1 MIKNIKPKQL
11 NIMIKKQLLF
21 ILAVTTLGF
30 VNTVQSQ
37 SPISGF
43 MQEKGKGNISLSF
56 SSEKYN
62 EVYFIP
68 EKVDGV
74 PVFNETEVTSKSI
87 YATYGIS
94 NQVEVVFVLPYV
106 TAKGNATQE
115 VLTNLNLENERKGIQ
130 DVSVFVKYSPFNFNF
145 GSSSLRLIG
154 ALGLKT
160 PLSNYKVEEG
170 FQSIIAIGNRS
181 TTISTTG
188 MAMFRMNSGAFASA
202 QLAGNYASKDVPNS
216 YATELKI
223 GYAARLFYGDAFIAN
238 QTSTGGVDIF
248 GEGFAGYFPTT
259 KVNYTKVG
267 LNLYT
272 PIYQD
277 FGVSAGAS
285 TLIAGRNIGKSTG
298 FYGGLVYKF

>member
-1 MIKNIKPKQL
+1 MIKNTKPKQL

-21 ILAVTTLGF
+21 ILAVTTFGF
-30 VNTVQSQ
+30 VNTVHSQ

-74 PVFNETEVTSKSI
+74 PVFNETETSSTSI

-106 TAKGNATQE
+106 TARGNATQE

-130 DVSVFVKYSPFNFNF
+130 DVSVFVKYSPFNFDF

-160 PLSNYKVEEG
+160 PLSDYKVEEG
-170 FQSIIAIGNRS
+170 LQSIIAIGNRS
-181 TTISTTG
+181 TTVSTTG

-202 QLAGNYASKDVPNS
+202 QLAGNYASNDVPNS

-238 QTSTGGVDIF
+238 QKSTGGVDIF

-259 KVNYTKVG
+259 KVNYTKIG

-272 PIYQD
+272 PIYKEL
-277 FGVSAGAS
+277 GVSAGAS
-285 TLIAGRNIGKSTG
+285 TIIAGRNIGKSTG

>member
-30 VNTVQSQ
+30 VNSVQSQ

-43 MQEKGKGNISLSF
+43 MQEKGKGNISVSF

-74 PVFNETEVTSKSI
+74 PVFNETEVTSTSI

-202 QLAGNYASKDVPNS
+202 QLAGNYASQDVPNS

-238 QTSTGGVDIF
+238 QKSTGGVDIF
-248 GEGFAGYFPTT
+248 GEGFTGYFPTT

-272 PIYQD
+272 PVYKGL
-277 FGVSAGAS
+277 GVSAGAS
-285 TLIAGRNIGKSTG
+285 TLVAGRNIGKSTG
-298 FYGGLVYKF
+298 YYGGVTYKF

>member
-1 MIKNIKPKQL
+1 
-11 NIMIKKQLLF
+11 MIKKQLLF
-21 ILAVTTLGF
+21 ILAVTTFGY
-30 VNTVQSQ
+30 VNTAQAQ

-43 MQEKGKGNISLSF
+43 MQGKGKGSVSLSF
-56 SSEKYN
+56 SAEKYN
-62 EVYFIP
+62 QVYFIP

-74 PVFNETEVTSKSI
+74 PVFNETEVYSKSI

-94 NQVEVVFVLPYV
+94 NQVDVVVVLPYI

-115 VLTNLNLENERKGIQ
+115 VLTNLNLENERKGLQ
-130 DVSVFVKYSPFNFNF
+130 DVSVFVKYSPFNFDF

-181 TTISTTG
+181 TTVSTTG
-188 MAMFRMNSGAFASA
+188 MAMFRTNSGIFASA
-202 QLAGNYASKDVPNS
+202 QLAGNYASNNVPNS
-216 YATELKI
+216 YATELKV
-223 GYAARLFYGDAFIAN
+223 GFAARLFYADAFIAN
-238 QTSTGGVDIF
+238 QKSTGGVDIF
-248 GEGFAGYFPTT
+248 GEGFAGFFPIT
-259 KVNYTKVG
+259 KVNYTKIG

-272 PIYQD
+272 PIYKD

-285 TLIAGRNIGKSTG
+285 TLVAGRNIGKSTG
-298 FYGGLVYKF
+298 YYGGVTYKF